1 MALSKIFLPT
11 IFFNTQI
18 EQKGVHLVFYG
29 PKYQGIYTIANAGQ
43 SKISGINEAGS
54 KKFDALTAM
63 ARQGHS
69 AGNIDRCH
77 AIEQAILR
85 QLHDDNGMDGRTLD
99 DSNRRKR
106 QKVQTVPRRQDM
118 GHDDFAEDTVVD
130 AGNFVLDLDNLPG
143 NNPGTSTAQAS
154 ASRVD
159 PDAETENEDE

>member
-1 MALSKIFLPT
+1 M
-11 IFFNTQI
+11 
-18 EQKGVHLVFYG
+18 FYG

-63 ARQGHS
+63 ARQGRG
-69 AGNIDRCH
+69 AANIDRCR
-77 AIEQAILR
+77 AIEQAILV
-85 QLHDDNGMDGRTLD
+85 QLRNDNGMDGRTLD

-106 QKVQTVPRRQDM
+106 QKVQTVPQRQDM

-143 NNPGTSTAQAS
+143 INPGTSTAQAS
-154 ASRVD
+154 AARVD